1 MRFHKLNQKKAE
13 WAMSKKKRLFFV
25 RIQLL
30 RAYAVAELAHWSGN
44 LSNAERKNIFSPGSP
59 LIEGG
64 NMI

>member
-1 MRFHKLNQKKAE
+1 
-13 WAMSKKKRLFFV
+13 MSKKKRLFFV